1 MRWFSDRM
9 RRVLCGLHGHD
20 TVLRFEHDRLSLRCL
35 FCSYETTGWSLRA
48 DADNALSGAARL
60 SSPAA
65 PPPASRLGVPRFAPG
80 VRFAAS
86 RPRADRFGEPTAAS

>member
-48 DADNALSGAARL
+48 DADNALSAGGHLPSRMTL
-60 SSPAA
+60 PLTSP
-65 PPPASRLGVPRFAPG
+65 LGVARFAPG
-80 VRFAAS
+80 VRFAKS
-86 RPRADRFGEPTAAS
+86 PSRADRFGEPSAAS